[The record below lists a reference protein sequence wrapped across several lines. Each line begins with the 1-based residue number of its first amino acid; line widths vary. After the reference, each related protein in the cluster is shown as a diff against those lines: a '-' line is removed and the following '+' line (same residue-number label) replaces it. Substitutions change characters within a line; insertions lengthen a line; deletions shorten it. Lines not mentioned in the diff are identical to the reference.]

1 LSWQLYNQR
10 SIEDEQGHIL
20 QEMRERVRE
29 RATCSKSI
37 KKIWSSK
44 TSWTSD
50 DKSGVHHLTSDN
62 GLLESLVSAGGPSM
76 VKNLLFQFVSMRE
89 GVRDEQKEKE
99 GMDLSYGGSIPVK
112 KNLNLEK
119 SLSARA
125 EEEESSDPFRFVG
138 R

>member
-1 LSWQLYNQR
+1 
-10 SIEDEQGHIL
+10 
-20 QEMRERVRE
+20 MRERVRE

-99 GMDLSYGGSIPVK
+99 RMNLSYGGSIPVK